1 MTLEIISSLLGETRK
16 EGLKWVVT
24 SFLFIYFSSFCA
36 CAYCLSE
43 QTKFS
48 HRQIGVNET
57 KGKWKMIQNSEV
69 KPKQTLAKIL
79 TTEFVVMTEVGQEKP
94 CYSTELCLPRNSN
107 NLGLKS

>member
-1 MTLEIISSLLGETRK
+1 MCLCLLP
-16 EGLKWVVT
+16 LANW
-24 SFLFIYFSSFCA
+24 
-36 CAYCLSE
+36 
-43 QTKFS
+43 KFS

-57 KGKWKMIQNSEV
+57 KGKWKIIQNSEV

-94 CYSTELCLPRNSN
+94 CYSTELCLPHNSN